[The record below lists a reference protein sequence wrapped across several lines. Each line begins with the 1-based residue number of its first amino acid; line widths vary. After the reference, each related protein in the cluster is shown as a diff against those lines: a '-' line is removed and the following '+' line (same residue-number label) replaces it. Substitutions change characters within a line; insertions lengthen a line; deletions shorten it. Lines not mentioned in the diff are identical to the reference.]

1 MDINAN
7 LGSLY
12 ENKDLT
18 KDQKSQKVREYI
30 DSYIV

>member
-7 LGSLY
+7 LGTLY

-18 KDQKSQKVREYI
+18 KDQKSKKVIGYI